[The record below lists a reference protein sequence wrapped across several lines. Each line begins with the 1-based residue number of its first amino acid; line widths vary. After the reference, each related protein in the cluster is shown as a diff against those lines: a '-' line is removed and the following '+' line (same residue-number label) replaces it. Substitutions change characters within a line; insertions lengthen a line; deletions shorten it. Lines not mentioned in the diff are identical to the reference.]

1 MYKYFLISIQFILI
15 SFEAYPV
22 QIKLDD
28 LPTEIVDYTTGS
40 LSIAD
45 YAALKEKN
53 KRNSQIIAGHELKKR
68 FLNEKITE
76 ISKAKEL
83 IHQYMEIFSLTMT
96 DSGMMCNDVAVLPK
110 YQKKWKKNA
119 PSIFR
124 TLRGI
129 LNSTIATTYL
139 VETCE
144 AFSQSYKAQKR
155 FGLLPPKEVPGELE
169 RMKKGSLKPIPE
181 GSHAWWFSN
190 LAINIAVHYSCTS
203 EANSLIRK

>member
-1 MYKYFLISIQFILI
+1 MLFKAKYSSQVVDSFKSGPWENVFLEVPI
-15 SFEAYPV
+15 
-22 QIKLDD
+22 
-28 LPTEIVDYTTGS
+28 
-40 LSIAD
+40 
-45 YAALKEKN
+45 N
-53 KRNSQIIAGHELKKR
+53 
-68 FLNEKITE
+68 
-76 ISKAKEL
+76 KAKEL

-96 DSGMMCNDVAVLPK
+96 DTGMICHDVAVLPK
-110 YQKKWKKNA
+110 YQKKWKEHA

-155 FGLLPPKEVPGELE
+155 FGRLPPKEIPGEPE

-181 GSHAWWFSN
+181 GSHAWWFAN
-190 LAINIAVHYSCTS
+190 LAIKIAVHYSCTF
-203 EANSLIRK
+203 EANSLIRR